1 MNKELGKKVY
11 ESKLVVNCETY
22 EELIKYLDFLSRKG
36 CKSVLG
42 PIDEIKETTIL
53 DLWNKLFKSICVRI
67 DKGIIKYIHFN
78 NIRFYKNLMGEDSV
92 ITYKELMQEEINVEN
107 AVFKDLK
114 KVLVKQEIN
123 CKNKIKEELKD
134 FGSLENSF
142 KEINK
147 IKNKINYDNILNKK
161 EIPQATKASYAL
173 KSIINKLSSD
183 DTEEFKKIDDAINE
197 TNKMIESDEYK
208 EFIDKIKKE
217 SEYIPFGFCN
227 NLNGKQDEVNKITI
241 KPNIK
246 FLDLEPQF
254 GTSGNLDTQSCKCNI
269 EYINHP
275 IHYNNGIEAIEYI
288 ESHNFNFNLG
298 NAVKYITRCEYKG
311 NKKEDI
317 EKAIWY
323 LQREIDKL

>member
-1 MNKELGKKVY
+1 MNKKLGKKVY

-107 AVFKDLK
+107 AVFKDLQEVETQGKQVSNALK
-114 KVLVKQEIN
+114 KVNSK
-123 CKNKIKEELKD
+123 LKMSFD
-134 FGSLENSF
+134 KFNNSMD
-142 KEINK
+142 E
-147 IKNKINYDNILNKK
+147 
-161 EIPQATKASYAL
+161 TK
-173 KSIINKLSSD
+173 
-183 DTEEFKKIDDAINE
+183 
-197 TNKMIESDEYK
+197 KMIESDEYK

-217 SEYIPFGFCN
+217 SEHDPFTAN
-227 NLNGKQDEVNKITI
+227 TITI
-241 KPNIK
+241 RPNIK

-254 GTSGNLDTQSCKCNI
+254 GTSGNLDTQNCRCYAEGSYKLFKNEEERK
-269 EYINHP
+269 EYIDSKISRVNNYEKHKYICNLLNSIYVSKNHD
-275 IHYNNGIEAIEYI
+275 YGNSFSET
-288 ESHNFNFNLG
+288 FLNLG
-298 NAVKYITRCEYKG
+298 IISAVTRITDKVNR
-311 NKKEDI
+311 
-317 EKAIWY
+317 
-323 LQREIDKL
+323 LQSLCKNEQKVNDESVKDTLMDCANYCIMTIMELDK